1 MQINIRFNDQ
11 NKPININCKCG
22 VILEHIRKCA
32 NLDSSLLL
40 DLSDK
45 DGNVKLLRPNL
56 TTYATQFLSAGE
68 TYYLVSATED
78 PKQYTYKLLATLTP
92 EEGTIDVK
100 PTKPDKK
107 DVAKKPPP
115 KPASRA
121 KKPGK

>member
-32 NLDSSLLL
+32 NLDSTLLL
-40 DLSDK
+40 DLCDK

-56 TTYATQFLSAGE
+56 TSYATSYLSAGE
-68 TYYLVSATED
+68 TYFLVSATED
-78 PKQYTYKLLATLTP
+78 TKQYTYKLLVTLGP
-92 EEGTIDVK
+92 DEPPIEVK
-100 PTKPDKK
+100 PTKPEKK
-107 DVAKKPPP
+107 DSSKKSAP

-121 KKPGK
+121 KKGGK

>member
-1 MQINIRFNDQ
+1 MQVNIRFNDQ

-22 VILEHIRKCA
+22 VILEHIRKCG
-32 NLDSSLLL
+32 NIEQGLLL
-40 DLSDK
+40 DLCDK

-56 TTYATQFLSAGE
+56 TAYATSYLSGGE
-68 TYYLVSATED
+68 TYFLVNCIED

-107 DVAKKPPP
+107 DTAKKAPP

-121 KKPGK
+121 KKGK